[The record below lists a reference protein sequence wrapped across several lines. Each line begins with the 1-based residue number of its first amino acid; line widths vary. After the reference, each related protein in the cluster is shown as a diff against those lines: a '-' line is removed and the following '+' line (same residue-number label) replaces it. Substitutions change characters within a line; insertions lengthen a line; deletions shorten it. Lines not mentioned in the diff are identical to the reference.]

1 MRSTQIN
8 RRGALLG
15 AAGAAG
21 AMAAL
26 PGIAQAAPG
35 GRPTASGHLYEIGAG
50 RSRVV
55 VGGVAASMLS
65 WKVDDQEML
74 LTHDPDDVGE
84 GYQGKTILP
93 W

>member
-1 MRSTQIN
+1 M
-8 RRGALLG
+8 
-15 AAGAAG
+15 
-21 AMAAL
+21 
-26 PGIAQAAPG
+26 
-35 GRPTASGHLYEIGAG
+35 
-50 RSRVV
+50 

-84 GYQGKTILP
+84 GYQGRIVLP